1 MCHVWVWA
9 DVSTEAAIV
18 PTTFPPFTSS
28 IFTWVPGLPVDD
40 HAIAYGLPR
49 THDTPVVGAVTPIAP
64 LMVPVITA
72 PMFWNAPLSG
82 RHRARRF
89 PGPRFG

>member
-1 MCHVWVWA
+1 VPRMGMGRREHRGSDRSH
-9 DVSTEAAIV
+9 DV
-18 PTTFPPFTSS
+18 PPFMSS

-40 HAIAYGLPR
+40 HAIAYALPR